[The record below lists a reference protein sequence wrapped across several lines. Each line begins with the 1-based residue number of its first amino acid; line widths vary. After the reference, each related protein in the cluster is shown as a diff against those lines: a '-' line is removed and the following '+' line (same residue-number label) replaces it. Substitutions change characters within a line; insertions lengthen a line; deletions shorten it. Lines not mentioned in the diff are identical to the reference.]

1 MPTTLG
7 SLRRLLLTPSLDQ
20 VTFARRGF
28 PGATSGA
35 AERLEAIPQ
44 SVLCGFEWG
53 IDTRSQWELE
63 RRLALVQPEHLGFA
77 YEGATMACTV
87 LDAMRGGRGHKTRD
101 LLNGPGEP
109 HIFLAYIGIGFA
121 MARLPRPLWKNVL
134 PDLTESRY
142 HPTMSWLAVDGYG
155 FDRAYFDTRKWV
167 DEQHVPAPYPWQG
180 RPGYFPR
187 AIDQGIG
194 RALWFINGAQPR
206 EVAAAVARF
215 EPGRQA
221 DLWSG
226 VGLAATFAGGTS
238 RHGLRI
244 LRQTAGEHRAEAA
257 LGMVFA
263 VKARTYARFVPEHTE
278 AAAAALG
285 DMSVEAAT
293 ELADSTAV
301 HDNGTGIDPPYELWR
316 QKIRANFA

>member
-7 SLRRLLLTPSLDQ
+7 CLRRLLLTPSLDQ

-28 PGATSGA
+28 PGATSVA

-63 RRLALVQPEHLGFA
+63 RRLTLVRPEHLGFA

-101 LLNGPGEP
+101 LLDGPGEP

-134 PDLTESRY
+134 PDLTESPY

-167 DEQHVPAPYPWQG
+167 DEQRVPAPYPWQG

-215 EPGRQA
+215 EPSRQA

-238 RHGLRI
+238 RHSLRT

-263 VKARTYARFVPEHTE
+263 VKARTYAGFVPEHTE
-278 AAAAALG
+278 AAADALG

-301 HDNGTGIDPPYELWR
+301 HDNGTDNDPPYELWR